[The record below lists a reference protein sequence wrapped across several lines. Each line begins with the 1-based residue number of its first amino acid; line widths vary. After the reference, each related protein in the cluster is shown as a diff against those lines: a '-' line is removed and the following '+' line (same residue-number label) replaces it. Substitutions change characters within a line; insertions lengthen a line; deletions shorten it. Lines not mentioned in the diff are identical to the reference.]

1 MKKREEKT
9 GNIQEQFILL
19 QEVRGPVLCLALP
32 TGGVA
37 YRSVIE
43 ISGTHLTL
51 LDEAKQQDIHEL
63 YHRLFLGL
71 DFPIEIIVQI
81 RPLDLEAYLQYVD
94 MPGPKPWQALAA
106 DHAAFLRALAKRQ
119 PLLGRRFFLVVP
131 AEEEFSTTQALPGW
145 GRKKKQAQLSQE
157 LSMEQAA
164 LTLRA
169 RYETISYHLQSIGAS
184 CRLLTNKKLTA
195 FYRNFFLNKP
205 PLLVKI
211 ERDHIKLD
219 DHYIRVQTIDHLPR
233 LVGFGWLKPLIECSE
248 TIDIIHHL
256 IPRSPVDA
264 LAFLRRQ
271 QTHAQASL
279 MFATQSG
286 RSTPAIASIA
296 NSDLGPLVEDVTSG
310 EQTMIDSELHVLIR
324 ASSFEE
330 LEQRTRRVMNRI
342 NTTFTHHPRTCYFD
356 QARAFRSCTPGMMA
370 GYDPLLIPSHAA
382 ASMLPFFDH
391 FIFQP
396 ASTAILEGVTPH
408 NEPIVLDWWAGL
420 PNANRLIVGPSGWG
434 KSYKAKLDI
443 LHLYYVYKALAI
455 RQHKQEDGFQII
467 IVDPER
473 ETTRSQGFNLIE
485 RLGGQ
490 SIRFSP
496 GSAHRLNPLDL
507 PPVTA
512 SPSSG
517 LDTKEDILANHIQQQ
532 HKIFDLMLAHNVED
546 KSSTLTPQEK
556 SLLDAVLYECYRE
569 AGIFSDRATH
579 SRPAPLL
586 RDLYR
591 ILSSET
597 CGPDSTGLA
606 QRLRRYTEGSLSGLF
621 SGATNINLENTVIQ
635 FDVKELD
642 SELRPVALMMISNFI
657 WNVSFNSSIFRFLF
671 IDELATIGRYRA
683 GQNFLEEIFQRARKH
698 GLSVCGMTQQAGHL
712 TKSIIA
718 NCAVHVLLHQ
728 DDTTIDYVTDLFK
741 LSGREAQRVRGFDK
755 GEALLLINGKRM
767 MVKFTASPMEDKLI
781 TTNRKQI
788 AALEAGS
795 AQSS

>member
-1 MKKREEKT
+1 MKEKEEKT
-9 GNIQEQFILL
+9 GNIEEQFIMLR
-19 QEVRGPVLCLALP
+19 EARGPVLRLDLP
-32 TGGVA
+32 TGDIA

-51 LDEAKQQDIHEL
+51 LDEGKQQDIHEM
-63 YHRLFLGL
+63 YHRLFLSL
-71 DFPIEIIVQI
+71 DFPIQIIVQV
-81 RPLDLEAYLQYVD
+81 RPLNLEAYLQYVD
-94 MPGPKPWQALAA
+94 LPGSKSWQALAV

-119 PLLGRRFFLVVP
+119 PLLGRRFFLVIP
-131 AEEEFSTTQALPGW
+131 AEEEFTTATALLGW
-145 GRKKKQAQLSQE
+145 GGKRQQAQPGQE

-164 LTLRA
+164 LTLRT

-184 CRLLTNKKLTA
+184 CRLLTNKKLIA
-195 FYRNFFLNKP
+195 FYLNFFLSKL
-205 PLLVKI
+205 PLSIRV

-219 DHYIRVQTIDHLPR
+219 GHYIRALHIDHLPR
-233 LVGFGWLKPLIECSE
+233 LVGFGWLKPLIECGE
-248 TIDIIHHL
+248 TIDIVHHL
-256 IPRSPVDA
+256 LPRSSVDA

-279 MFATQSG
+279 LFAAQSG

-296 NSDLGPLVEDVTSG
+296 NNDLGPLIEDVTSG
-310 EQTMIDSELHVLIR
+310 EQTMIASDLHVLIR
-324 ASSFEE
+324 ASSPDE

-342 NTTFTHHPRTCYFD
+342 NATFTRRPRVCYFD
-356 QARAFRSCTPGMMA
+356 QASTLRACTPGMMT
-370 GYDPLLIPSHAA
+370 GRDPLLIPSHAA

-396 ASTAILEGVTPH
+396 APTAILEGVTQH
-408 NEPIVLDWWAGL
+408 NEPVVLDWWADL

-443 LHLYYVYKALAI
+443 LHLYYVYKGLAT
-455 RQHKQEDGFQII
+455 RQQKQEDGFQII

-485 RLGGQ
+485 RLDGQ

-512 SPSSG
+512 SPSSDI
-517 LDTKEDILANHIQQQ
+517 DTKEDILANHIQQQ

-556 SLLDAVLYECYRE
+556 SLLDAALYECYHE
-569 AGIFSDRATH
+569 AGIFPDRATH

-586 RDLYR
+586 HDLHR
-591 ILSSET
+591 ILVSEI

-621 SGATNINLENTVIQ
+621 SGPTNINLENTVIQ

-657 WNVSFNSSIFRFLF
+657 WNISFNSSIFRFLF
-671 IDELATIGRYRA
+671 IDELATIGRYKA

-698 GLSVCGMTQQAGHL
+698 GLSVCGMTQEAEHL

-718 NCAVHVLLHQ
+718 NCAVHALLHQ
-728 DDTTIDYVTDLFK
+728 DDTTIDYITDMFK
-741 LSGREAQRVRGFDK
+741 LSSREAQRVRGLDK
-755 GEALLLINGKRM
+755 GEALLLVNGKRM
-767 MVKFTASPMEDKLI
+767 MVKFIASPMEDKLI
-781 TTNRKQI
+781 TTNRRQI
-788 AALEAGS
+788 AALEAEA
-795 AQSS
+795 AQTS